1 MEQKYTIWSD
11 LNFWEHED
19 YLRAE
24 YPDMNDE
31 QIAQMASE
39 DLWHQLNDVRTEFD
53 QVIAPELIAIGDIG
67 RWDGRYC
74 GYHDIPDGNLKHCF
88 FPGRDIDNAE
98 WFVDQKDDLRSE
110 QRHHDGTHYVLYRA
124 VKGENTYEDTEHFKH
139 LIWSGKVT
147 ERDIDRY
154 TERVGDPIAK
164 LYGWEIATPKVQQ
177 SLRDTLA
184 QNAAKSREVFGSV
197 TQSTPQ
203 RECEV

>member
-19 YLRAE
+19 YLRKE
-24 YPDMNDE
+24 HPDMSDE
-31 QIAQMASE
+31 QIAQMTSE

-98 WFVDQKDDLRSE
+98 WFVDQKGDLRSE

-164 LYGWEIATPKVQQ
+164 LYGWDIEPLKMKQ

-184 QNAAKSREVFGSV
+184 QNADKSRELFGSV
-197 TQSTPQ
+197 AQSTPQ